1 MITAYL
7 LVVVLLIALTNSQ
20 TCTIQDN
27 TDFDNGYKVMLY
39 GIQSAQDCCA
49 ACSSFEECT
58 YFSYI
63 KDPNAGMWYQRCF
76 IKTDGTGQKQDNAVT
91 AGHNSRPPAPPSNC
105 TMQDN
110 VDYDNGW
117 LSLVEKVESAG
128 RCCELC
134 SYYPGCNIW
143 TYIKDP
149 NAGAWYQRCFF
160 KSDTTGMKTNAGT
173 TSGAVSG
180 RAPVGPPRKSKRGLA
195 WFNSQLCSDLKLM
208 KSVSWFYNW
217 SPTPDQNLLP
227 CMKELGIEFV
237 PMQWGGGG
245 IADLAQE
252 IYADTQ
258 HLIAFN
264 EPNFHA
270 QSNILPQ
277 QAAQLW
283 PQLEAIATK
292 HNLKLGSPSAAACG
306 PNPQTD
312 CYGASWDPEP
322 WFDAFFGNCT
332 GCKVDFLTSH
342 IYTCNITE
350 LQSFLT
356 KLKKYNL
363 PIWLTEFACPAAKQP
378 ESVELAFMKDALN
391 YLENEPS
398 IERYAWFGTRLDPTD
413 GWLGPQVDLLSDTGC
428 ALSDLG
434 QLYNSM

>member
-1 MITAYL
+1 
-7 LVVVLLIALTNSQ
+7 
-20 TCTIQDN
+20 
-27 TDFDNGYKVMLY
+27 
-39 GIQSAQDCCA
+39 
-49 ACSSFEECT
+49 
-58 YFSYI
+58 
-63 KDPNAGMWYQRCF
+63 
-76 IKTDGTGQKQDNAVT
+76 
-91 AGHNSRPPAPPSNC
+91 
-105 TMQDN
+105 
-110 VDYDNGW
+110 
-117 LSLVEKVESAG
+117 LVEKVPTAG

-149 NAGAWYQRCFF
+149 KAGAWYQRCFF
-160 KSDTTGMKTNAGT
+160 KADTTGKKTNAGT
-173 TSGAVSG
+173 ISGMVSG
-180 RAPVGPPRKSKRGLA
+180 TPPNVPPRQAKRGLA

-208 KSVSWFYNW
+208 KSTSWIYNW
-217 SPTPDQNLLP
+217 SPTPDQNLVP
-227 CMKELGIEFV
+227 CMKNLGIEFV

-245 IADLAQE
+245 LDTLAQE
-252 IYADTQ
+252 IYADTK

-270 QSNILPQ
+270 QSNVAPK
-277 QAAQLW
+277 QAATLW
-283 PQLEAIATK
+283 PQLEAIAAK

-322 WFDAFFGNCT
+322 WFDDFFGNCT

-342 IYTCNITE
+342 IYTCNMTE
-350 LQSFLT
+350 LTSFLT

-378 ESVELAFMKDALN
+378 VSVEIEFMKAAIT

-413 GWLGPQVDLLSDTGC
+413 GWLGPQVDLLSDTSC
-428 ALSDLG
+428 ALTDLG
-434 QLYNSM
+434 KLYNM